1 MFGVVEF
8 VKKKLQV
15 IGLIEQ
21 KNFNKIIAR
30 ELVIYICLIGKN
42 SIKAVISPYDCYV
55 YGNCPACRKE

>member
-8 VKKKLQV
+8 VKK
-15 IGLIEQ
+15 
-21 KNFNKIIAR
+21 NFIAR